1 MRLSPERPST
11 RNVVHPPTTMKCALV
26 LALALGGCAFAQ
38 KHPGVT
44 TGIVAGTIGF
54 TSCWLGVEKIGTC
67 STIGLGV
74 GVTLGGITGLVTT
87 FADTG
92 DHSSLPLTPDEEPFV
107 RRKRAP
113 AATPEGDAAADA
125 PVDPVQPPTDAT
137 PAE

>member
-1 MRLSPERPST
+1 
-11 RNVVHPPTTMKCALV
+11 MKCALV

-54 TSCWLGVEKIGTC
+54 TSCWLGVEKLGTC
-67 STIGLGV
+67 SAIGLGV
-74 GVTLGGITGLVTT
+74 GVALGGITGLVTT
-87 FADTG
+87 LADTG
-92 DHSSLPLTPDEEPFV
+92 AHTPMPMTPDEQPFV

-113 AATPEGDAAADA
+113 AADV
-125 PVDPVQPPTDAT
+125 PVDESPSPGQSPADAT